1 MASSPKTGPLVVVAN
16 HPSGL
21 VDGMVMAEMVCRV
34 RSDFKILTRSL
45 LTGIPEVEE
54 FMIPVPFP
62 HEDNARELGLQMR
75 DETMKHLRAGG
86 VIILFPAGKV
96 AMSEDWWGPAVESEW
111 NVFTHKIVKS
121 SGATILPVYFP
132 GQNSRAFLIANKI
145 SDTLRQGLL
154 LYEIKRCLFKPTR
167 PVIGAPIPAE
177 ELKKWEGNP
186 RGFLAWLRQHT
197 LEAALRTAV
206 KGDCMRLHYQ
216 PIVDMK
222 TGLVTHAEV
231 LVRWN
236 HPTRGRLSA
245 GEFLPFAEENGL
257 MLPISDWMIGALCR
271 DIALKNGLILRATY
285 DSMLLSPPLVIS
297 RDQVDELAEKAWKAL
312 DLTAR
317 ELGMATG

>member
-1 MASSPKTGPLVVVAN
+1 MIETSQTKVEPVVDRRNDGNAKPYDMRRLSYAGTFKNPFKAGTIRAIEWLTAKVTLLRLIRQFERSGAPVGAPFWPKAIRQMGIDIQTPPEEIALIPPTGPLVVVSN

-21 VDGMVMAEMVCRV
+21 VDGMILAEMVNRV

-45 LTGIPEVEE
+45 LTGIPEVEM

-96 AMSEDWWGPAVESEW
+96 AMSEGWWGPAIESEW

-121 SGATILPVYFP
+121 SGATILPIYFP

-154 LYEIKRCLFKPTR
+154 LHEIKRCLFKPIR
-167 PVIGAPIPAE
+167 PVIGAPIPPD

-186 RGFLAWLRQHT
+186 RGFLAWLREHT
-197 LEAALRTAV
+197 LSLA
-206 KGDCMRLHYQ
+206 K
-216 PIVDMK
+216 
-222 TGLVTHAEV
+222 
-231 LVRWN
+231 
-236 HPTRGRLSA
+236 
-245 GEFLPFAEENGL
+245 
-257 MLPISDWMIGALCR
+257 
-271 DIALKNGLILRATY
+271 RA
-285 DSMLLSPPLVIS
+285 
-297 RDQVDELAEKAWKAL
+297 
-312 DLTAR
+312 
-317 ELGMATG
+317 